1 VVIPRADGGGYRFK
15 MSFAPCATTSTLAQ
29 AMRFP
34 TGHFHSDILF
44 ERAGFHSRSFDMLA
58 LFRRAALAFV
68 ALWLVSS
75 AAFAAQAHR
84 TYYRAIT
91 VDGVKIFYREAGD
104 PKAPAILLLHGLPS
118 SSHMFR
124 DLIPLLSDRYHVVA
138 PDLPGFGFSD
148 APDRA
153 LFEYSFENLSKVMGR
168 FTELAGL
175 HRYAMY
181 VFDYG
186 APIGFRMALAHPERI
201 TAIVSQNGNAYEE
214 GLSPNF
220 DRIKKAWAEPTEAN
234 RTALRAGLT
243 PAANQRR
250 YFGGVAEADK
260 SLVAPESFTLD
271 DALLARPGIDE
282 LQLDLLANYGSNIE
296 QYPAYQ
302 EYLRT
307 RRPPLLAIWGKNDAG
322 FLPAGAQ
329 AFRRDVP
336 NAEVRLLD
344 TGHFALET
352 HSREIADA
360 MRSFLAKHVKQK

>member
-1 VVIPRADGGGYRFK
+1 MF
-15 MSFAPCATTSTLAQ
+15 
-29 AMRFP
+29 
-34 TGHFHSDILF
+34 
-44 ERAGFHSRSFDMLA
+44 A
-58 LFRRAALAFV
+58 LFRRAALAIV
-68 ALWLVSS
+68 TLWLVC
-75 AAFAAQAHR
+75 AVAFAAQAHR
-84 TYYRAIT
+84 TYYRTIT

-124 DLIPLLSDRYHVVA
+124 DLIPPLSDRYHVVA

-153 LFEYSFENLSKVMGR
+153 QFEYSFENLSKVISR

-175 HRYAMY
+175 DRYAMY

-214 GLSPNF
+214 GLSSNF
-220 DRIKKAWAEPTEAN
+220 DRIKKAWAEPTPAN
-234 RTALRAGLT
+234 REALRAGLA

-271 DALLARPGIDE
+271 DALLTRPGIDE

-336 NAEVRLLD
+336 SAEIRLLD

-352 HSREIADA
+352 HGKEIATA
-360 MRSFLAKHVKQK
+360 MRAFLSRHLTPK

>member
-1 VVIPRADGGGYRFK
+1 MF
-15 MSFAPCATTSTLAQ
+15 
-29 AMRFP
+29 
-34 TGHFHSDILF
+34 
-44 ERAGFHSRSFDMLA
+44 A
-58 LFRRAALAFV
+58 LFRRVALVLA
-68 ALWLVSS
+68 ALWLVSA
-75 AAFAAQAHR
+75 AAFAAQPHR
-84 TYYRAIT
+84 THYRTIN
-91 VDGVKIFYREAGD
+91 VHGVKIFYREAGD

-124 DLIPLLSDRYHVVA
+124 DLLSDRYHVVA

-153 LFEYSFENLSKVMGR
+153 QFEYSFENLSKVISR

-175 HRYAMY
+175 DRYAMY

-214 GLSPNF
+214 GLSSNF
-220 DRIKKAWAEPTEAN
+220 DRMKKAWAEPTEAN
-234 RTALRAGLT
+234 RIALRASLA

-271 DALLARPGIDE
+271 DALLARAGIDE

-296 QYPAYQ
+296 QYPKYQ
-302 EYLRT
+302 EFLRT

-322 FLPAGAQ
+322 FLPAGAL

-336 NAEVRLLD
+336 NAEIRLLD

-352 HSREIADA
+352 HSQEIADA
-360 MRSFLAKHVKQK
+360 MRAFLSKHLKRR

>member
-1 VVIPRADGGGYRFK
+1 
-15 MSFAPCATTSTLAQ
+15 
-29 AMRFP
+29 
-34 TGHFHSDILF
+34 
-44 ERAGFHSRSFDMLA
+44 MLA

-68 ALWLVSS
+68 ALWLVSG
-75 AAFAAQAHR
+75 AAFAAQGQR
-84 TYYRAIT
+84 TYYRTIA

-104 PKAPAILLLHGLPS
+104 PKAPTILLLHGLPS

-138 PDLPGFGFSD
+138 PDFPGFGFSD

-153 LFEYSFENLSKVMGR
+153 QFEYSFENLSKVISR
-168 FTELAGL
+168 FTEVAGL

-181 VFDYG
+181 IFDYG
-186 APIGFRMALAHPERI
+186 APIGFRMALVHPERI

-214 GLSPNF
+214 GLSANF
-220 DRIKKAWAEPTEAN
+220 ERIKKAWAEPTPAN
-234 RTALRAGLT
+234 REALRAGLA

-250 YFGGVAEADK
+250 YFGGVTEADRW
-260 SLVAPESFTLD
+260 LVAPESFTLD
-271 DALLARPGIDE
+271 DALMTRPGIDE
-282 LQLDLLANYGSNIE
+282 IQLDLLANYGSNIE

-302 EYLRT
+302 DYLR
-307 RRPPLLAIWGKNDAG
+307 RHRPPLLAIWGKNDAG

-336 NAEVRLLD
+336 NAEIRLLD

-352 HSREIADA
+352 HVREIADA
-360 MRSFLAKHVKQK
+360 MRAFLSRRMMPRQPAQKHLPAQ

>member
-1 VVIPRADGGGYRFK
+1 
-15 MSFAPCATTSTLAQ
+15 
-29 AMRFP
+29 
-34 TGHFHSDILF
+34 
-44 ERAGFHSRSFDMLA
+44 MLA
-58 LFRRAALAFV
+58 MFRRAALAFV
-68 ALWLVSS
+68 ALWLVS
-75 AAFAAQAHR
+75 AAGFAAPAHR
-84 TYYRAIT
+84 TYYRTIA

-104 PKAPAILLLHGLPS
+104 PKAPAVLLLHGLPS

-124 DLIPLLSDRYHVVA
+124 DLIPRLSDRYHVVA
-138 PDLPGFGFSD
+138 PDFPGFGFSD

-153 LFEYSFENLSKVMGR
+153 QFEYSFENLSKVIGR

-175 HRYAMY
+175 HHYAMY

-186 APIGFRMALAHPERI
+186 APIGFRMALVHPERI

-214 GLSPNF
+214 GLSANF
-220 DRIKKAWAEPTEAN
+220 DRIKKAWAEPTPAN
-234 RTALRAGLT
+234 RDALRAGLS

-250 YFGGVAEADK
+250 YLGGVAEADK
-260 SLVAPESFTLD
+260 WFVAPESFTLD

-307 RRPPLLAIWGKNDAG
+307 HRPPLLAIWGKNDAG

-336 NAEVRLLD
+336 NAEIRLLD

-352 HSREIADA
+352 HGKEIADA
-360 MRSFLAKHVKQK
+360 MLAFLSRHLKPKQVLPHVLPN